1 MKRVVL
7 ARAVW
12 EILGVRGIVDFLS
25 VRGLRSSLCRQDQLR
40 PGRGCVWCEVTK
52 GIQDFLRPRGLR
64 AACVAQISFGAKSVA
79 MGGRSWEWAE
89 TGVAGTLDG
98 CLGGV

>member
-12 EILGVRGIVDFLS
+12 KILGVRGIV
-25 VRGLRSSLCRQDQLR
+25 VC
-40 PGRGCVWCEVTK
+40 VTK
-52 GIQDFLRPRGLR
+52 GIRDFLRSRGLA
-64 AACVAQISFGAKSVA
+64 AACAAQISFGAKSVA
-79 MGGRSWEWAE
+79 TGGRSWEWAE
-89 TGVAGTLDG
+89 TGVEGTLDG